1 MKGWIRSNSTKTRPF
16 RMNTAMDLFLYNTLS
31 REKER
36 FLPVNDPVKLY
47 TCGPTVYDYA
57 HIGNFR
63 TYIFEDLLKRVL
75 LFLGYSVYHVMNITD
90 VDDKTL
96 AGARKKGCSLEKYC
110 QPYIHAFFADLET
123 LHILKADAYPHA
135 THYIP
140 QMIEAIQQL
149 INQGVAYIGQDQSV
163 YFSISQF
170 PNYGALS
177 HLNLEELRNSAR
189 IDADEYD
196 KDNLC
201 DFVLWKAYDPDRD
214 GEIFWE
220 SPFGKGRP
228 GWHLECSIMS
238 MSLLGQSLDIHAG
251 GVDNIFPHHENEIA
265 QSESLSHKPFVRYW
279 LHSHHLL
286 VDRKKMSKSLGNF
299 FTLRD
304 LLDQG
309 FSGEEVRYLLLQGHY
324 RTQLNFTQEGLH
336 ASRQSLKRLRDFI
349 CRLEDPSY
357 PDDIIHPEVATAC
370 QSFLETF
377 ITSLTN
383 DLNISS
389 SLAALFDFIRKINS
403 SIDQHTGIQTE
414 TDSSVFSKQDAQHIL
429 ALLRK
434 IDQVL
439 GVLPFSQPD
448 IPEEVLLLVEQREAA
463 RKVKNWQ
470 EADRLRDEIL
480 SRGFAIEDGKTGM
493 KVKKL

>member
-1 MKGWIRSNSTKTRPF
+1 
-16 RMNTAMDLFLYNTLS
+16 MNNDAIDLFLYNTLS

-36 FLPVNDPVKLY
+36 FLPINDPIKLY
-47 TCGPTVYDYA
+47 TCGPTVYGYA

-63 TYIFEDLLKRVL
+63 TYVFEDLLKRVL

-96 AGARKKGCSLEKYC
+96 AGARNQGCSLEKYC
-110 QPYIHAFFADLET
+110 QPYIDAFFTDLEA
-123 LHILKADAYPHA
+123 LRILKADAYPHA

-140 QMIEAIQQL
+140 QMIKAIQQL
-149 INQGVAYIGQDQSV
+149 IDQGVAYIGQDQSV
-163 YFSISQF
+163 YFSINQF

-177 HLNLEELRNSAR
+177 HLNLEELRQSAR
-189 IDADEYD
+189 VDADEYD

-201 DFVLWKAYDPDRD
+201 DFVLWKAYDRDRD

-228 GWHLECSIMS
+228 GWHLECSVMS

-286 VDRKKMSKSLGNF
+286 VDGKKMSKSLGNF
-299 FTLRD
+299 LTLRD
-304 LLDQG
+304 LLNQG
-309 FSGEEVRYLLLQGHY
+309 FSGEEIRYLLLQGHY
-324 RTQLNFTQEGLH
+324 RTQLNFTQEGLQ

-349 CRLEDPSY
+349 SRLEDPSY
-357 PDDIIHPEVATAC
+357 PNDIIHPEVSAIC
-370 QSFLETF
+370 QNFLDDF
-377 ITSLTN
+377 VASITN
-383 DLNISS
+383 DLNISI

-403 SIDQHTGIQTE
+403 IIDSQSAIQKEAASI
-414 TDSSVFSKQDAQHIL
+414 FSQQDAQHIL
-429 ALLRK
+429 SLLRR

-439 GVLPFSQPD
+439 AVLPFAQEA
-448 IPEEVLLLVEQREAA
+448 IPEDVLQLVKEREAA
-463 RKVKNWQ
+463 RKIKNWQ

-480 SRGFAIEDGKTGM
+480 SLGFAIEDGKTGI

>member
-1 MKGWIRSNSTKTRPF
+1 MRGGLALAAPKTRLF
-16 RMNTAMDLFLYNTLS
+16 YMNHAIDLFLYNTLS

-36 FLPVNDPVKLY
+36 FLPINDPVKLY

-63 TYIFEDLLKRVL
+63 TYVFEDLLKRVL

-96 AGARKKGCSLEKYC
+96 AGARKKGCSLEQYC
-110 QPYIHAFFADLET
+110 QPYIDAFFADLET
-123 LHILKADAYPHA
+123 LHILKADACPHA

-149 INQGVAYIGQDQSV
+149 IDQGVAYVGQDQSV

-177 HLNLEELRNSAR
+177 HLNLEELRQTSR
-189 IDADEYD
+189 VDTDEYD

-201 DFVLWKAYDPDRD
+201 DFVLWKAYDPARD
-214 GEIFWE
+214 GEIFWD

-251 GVDNIFPHHENEIA
+251 GIDNIFPHHENEIA

-286 VDRKKMSKSLGNF
+286 VDGKKMSKSLGNF

-304 LLDQG
+304 LLHQG
-309 FSGEEVRYLLLQGHY
+309 FSGAEVRYLLLQGHY
-324 RTQLNFTQEGLH
+324 RTQLNFTQEGLQ
-336 ASRQSLKRLRDFI
+336 ASRQALKRLRDFI
-349 CRLEDPSY
+349 SRLEDPSY
-357 PDDIIHPEVATAC
+357 LEDSIHPEVGASC
-370 QSFLETF
+370 QEFLEIF
-377 ITSLTN
+377 VSSITN

-389 SLAALFDFIRKINS
+389 ALAALFDFVRKINGM
-403 SIDQHTGIQTE
+403 IDRQAAQEATAPCI
-414 TDSSVFSKQDAQHIL
+414 FSKQDAQHIL
-429 ALLRK
+429 SLLRR

-439 GVLPFSQPD
+439 GVLPFSQQD
-448 IPEEVLLLVEQREAA
+448 IPEDVLLLVEKREAA
-463 RKVKNWQ
+463 RKIKNWQ
-470 EADRLRDEIL
+470 EADRIRDEIL
-480 SRGFAIEDGKTGM
+480 SRGFALEDGKTGIR
-493 KVKKL
+493 VKKI